1 MLLTDR
7 AASREEFLRRH
18 AARSLSRDE
27 QARALTLLEAQR
39 TALAMYASCGWFF
52 NDISGIETLQT
63 LRHAGR
69 AVELMS
75 EAGLDPPVGRF
86 VETLSE
92 ARSNL
97 ADKGSGADI
106 FLRVTGQ
113 SRVTPRRVASHLAIC
128 DLIERDPR
136 ACDFEAAG
144 YVHRKSDFQ
153 KRRHGRVT
161 LETGRFALEEL
172 STGRR
177 HEFALAAMHFG
188 EIDYYC
194 ALRRFEDAK
203 NFEDAASRLWS
214 LFRTASL
221 PVLLRVAQEQFGP
234 EEFGLEAL
242 LPEGQG
248 QLSRRVFGDLVSRFM
263 EEYERLY
270 EDSRRVV
277 ERLQEIGFQ
286 SPRELRLAAE
296 MTVGRRLER
305 ELREQRRGAGDYRVA
320 LEIAREAARF
330 GFPLD
335 RAPVTRVFEQTV
347 NDAARSV
354 VLRPTTENIRSARTL
369 IKLGRELGLEANLER
384 AQEII
389 YEAAQTGA
397 LLHEDARDFAV
408 ALGLA
413 PVALAAPQWQHEQ
426 EEAQVAP
433 VEESLIEG
441 L

>member
-1 MLLTDR
+1 
-7 AASREEFLRRH
+7 
-18 AARSLSRDE
+18 
-27 QARALTLLEAQR
+27 
-39 TALAMYASCGWFF
+39 
-52 NDISGIETLQT
+52 
-63 LRHAGR
+63 
-69 AVELMS
+69 
-75 EAGLDPPVGRF
+75 
-86 VETLSE
+86 
-92 ARSNL
+92 
-97 ADKGSGADI
+97 
-106 FLRVTGQ
+106 
-113 SRVTPRRVASHLAIC
+113 
-128 DLIERDPR
+128 
-136 ACDFEAAG
+136 
-144 YVHRKSDFQ
+144 
-153 KRRHGRVT
+153 
-161 LETGRFALEEL
+161 
-172 STGRR
+172 
-177 HEFALAAMHFG
+177 MHFG
-188 EIDYYC
+188 EVDYYC
-194 ALRRFEDAK
+194 ALRPFEDAK

-286 SPRELRLAAE
+286 PPRELRLAAE

-335 RAPVTRVFEQTV
+335 RAPVTRVFEQTL

-354 VLRPTTENIRSARTL
+354 VLRPTTDNVRSARTL
-369 IKLGRELGLEANLER
+369 IELGRELGLEANLER

-389 YEAAQTGA
+389 YEAAQAGA
-397 LLHEDARDFAV
+397 PLHEEARDFV
-408 ALGLA
+408 LALGLA
-413 PVALAAPQWQHEQ
+413 PVALRQQHES
-426 EEAQVAP
+426 EETQVT
-433 VEESLIEG
+433 
-441 L
+441 